1 MTRGFDG
8 IIQIF
13 CTFPSAMP
21 NPRDV
26 LTPES
31 LSMLRVI
38 AATGSFAAAARS
50 LGLVPSAL
58 TYRVRQMEDALDV
71 LLFDRRSRQ
80 AQPTEAGQA
89 LLQEADRLL
98 QDMDAVA
105 HRVKR
110 VATGWEPE
118 LTIVSDGVI
127 HRPTLLDL
135 VESFYSQ
142 QPPTRIKLV
151 EGILSGTLETLTSGR
166 ADLAIGVSVQSH
178 NSHSLQTRDLGD
190 MTFCFVVA
198 HHHPLARTT
207 VPIDDE
213 TLLAHRMIVVADSG
227 LREAASVGLL
237 GGQDTLTVDSMPA
250 KIEAQVR
257 GLGCGFL
264 PEPMAAPYIEAGL
277 LLVKAVTRPTRTIR
291 LRYAWTP
298 SAHTQP
304 GRAMQWWLEQLESP
318 TTRHALLAHST
329 PLPRGKV
336 DAV

>member
-1 MTRGFDG
+1 
-8 IIQIF
+8 
-13 CTFPSAMP
+13 MP

-26 LTPES
+26 LTPDS

-38 AATGSFAAAARS
+38 ADTGSFAAAARS

-58 TYRVRQMEDALDV
+58 TYRVRQMEEALDV

-110 VATGWEPE
+110 VATGWEPQ
-118 LTIVSDGVI
+118 LTIVADGVI
-127 HRPTLLDL
+127 HRHTLLDL
-135 VESFYSQ
+135 VESFYSL

-151 EGILSGTLETLTSGR
+151 EGILSGTLEVLTSGR
-166 ADLAIGVSVQSH
+166 ADLAIGVSVQAH
-178 NSHSLQTRDLGD
+178 NNHSLQTRDLGD
-190 MTFCFVVA
+190 MTFCFAVA
-198 HHHPLARTT
+198 PHHPLAHATA
-207 VPIDDE
+207 PIDDE
-213 TLLAHRMIVVADSG
+213 TLQAHRLIVIADSG

-237 GGQDTLTVDSMPA
+237 NGQDILTVDSVPA

-264 PEPMAAPYIEAGL
+264 PEAVVTPYIAAGL
-277 LLVKAVTRPTRTIR
+277 LLVKDVTRPTRTMR

-298 SAHTQP
+298 STHSRP
-304 GRAMQWWLEQLESP
+304 GRALQWWLEQLESA
-318 TTRHALLAHST
+318 TTRHALLNHHAT
-329 PLPRGKV
+329 QLPGSKV
-336 DAV
+336 NAV